1 MISRRP
7 GTAGSA
13 ASRRRARLALL
24 LLPVVVLA
32 GCDAGSATASAPGA
46 AGEAPQP
53 PAAAGAM
60 APHLAVAADGSLLLS
75 WLEPDGDGHRL
86 RVARFAGGEW
96 GEPSTVAAGDDFFA
110 NWADVPS
117 VVEDGDGTLFA
128 HWLARLGGGTYA
140 YGVELARSDDGGAT
154 WRRLGL
160 LHADRSPT
168 EHGFV
173 TLLPAGGGVEAVW
186 LDGRATAGG
195 GAMTLRA
202 RRLGGG
208 SAPGPE
214 AVIDDAV
221 CDCCSTAAVAT
232 SGGVLVA
239 YRDRLDGEVR
249 DVSVVRRGPD
259 GWSPPAPLH
268 RDGWTI
274 PGCPVNG
281 PALAADGDRVAA
293 AWFTAAGGR
302 PRVLAAASRD
312 AGATWS
318 PPAEVDAGEPL
329 GRVGVALLPGGDAVV
344 SWLAADGGVRLAR
357 ATAGGRLGAPLVL
370 AVTAASRASGV
381 PRLVAAGGR
390 LHVAWVEADEEGP
403 RRLRFA
409 TVEPEAVPS

>member
-13 ASRRRARLALL
+13 ASRRGARLALL

-60 APHLAVAADGSLLLS
+60 APNLAPAADGSLLLS

-154 WRRLGL
+154 WRQLGL

-173 TLLPAGGGVEAVW
+173 TLLPTGSAVEAVW

-214 AVIDDAV
+214 AVIDDA
-221 CDCCSTAAVAT
+221 
-232 SGGVLVA
+232 
-239 YRDRLDGEVR
+239 
-249 DVSVVRRGPD
+249 
-259 GWSPPAPLH
+259 
-268 RDGWTI
+268 
-274 PGCPVNG
+274 
-281 PALAADGDRVAA
+281 
-293 AWFTAAGGR
+293 
-302 PRVLAAASRD
+302 
-312 AGATWS
+312 
-318 PPAEVDAGEPL
+318 
-329 GRVGVALLPGGDAVV
+329 
-344 SWLAADGGVRLAR
+344 
-357 ATAGGRLGAPLVL
+357 
-370 AVTAASRASGV
+370 
-381 PRLVAAGGR
+381 
-390 LHVAWVEADEEGP
+390 
-403 RRLRFA
+403 
-409 TVEPEAVPS
+409 